1 MTTARSSL
9 RPRLLALAVLLA
21 TASPALHAQSTT
33 GAIAGLAPPS
43 AQRIFV
49 RSDTGLTREVTVDA
63 RGRYT
68 IGQLPLGRYSVEARD
83 ADGKVLQ
90 NRRCGNPV

>member
-1 MTTARSSL
+1 
-9 RPRLLALAVLLA
+9 
-21 TASPALHAQSTT
+21 HAQSTT
-33 GAIAGLAPPS
+33 GAIAGQAPPS

-68 IGQLPLGRYSVEARD
+68 ISQLPLGRYSVEARD

-90 NRRCGNPV
+90 TSQDVALTVGTSTEVSFGDV